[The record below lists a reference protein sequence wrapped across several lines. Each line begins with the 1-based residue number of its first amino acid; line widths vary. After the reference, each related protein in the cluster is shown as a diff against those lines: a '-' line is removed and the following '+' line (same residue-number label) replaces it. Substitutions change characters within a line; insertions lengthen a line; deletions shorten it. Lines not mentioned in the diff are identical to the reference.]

1 MYLLLFQMLNN
12 DNIPVDRTWIYLNF
26 NFLFFT
32 PWIFFFS
39 LFFLVGV
46 FDFFKGKGLSV
57 WRGTFGWFLSDNE
70 GIFIEFTA
78 ITGIYLLSLFYKFHE
93 SLMNFCISP
102 WHKTLVMHSKA
113 STTKMAKK
121 IVFKSIFRAFQ
132 RHIRKRNSYEN
143 TYRRTRGDPCCK
155 NSHFTNFRLR
165 HQATPLKN
173 LFRNSIFSHPTILS
187 TEIRV
192 MIIVWKIYLLRFNDL
207 F

>member
-1 MYLLLFQMLNN
+1 MLMYLLLFQMLNN

-78 ITGIYLLSLFYKFHE
+78 ITGIYLLSLFYKFHK
-93 SLMNFCISP
+93 SLINFGCFLDIKP
-102 WHKTLVMHSKA
+102 LWCTLKPPRPKWKRKLFSKA
-113 STTKMAKK
+113 
-121 IVFKSIFRAFQ
+121 F
-132 RHIRKRNSYEN
+132 
-143 TYRRTRGDPCCK
+143 
-155 NSHFTNFRLR
+155 L
-165 HQATPLKN
+165 
-173 LFRNSIFSHPTILS
+173 
-187 TEIRV
+187 
-192 MIIVWKIYLLRFNDL
+192 
-207 F
+207 